1 MDSSAP
7 GPEASGA
14 PAAAGIA
21 ASKPLW
27 ASESWWA
34 GARRGDELGAWLT
47 LLGLSEAEAAAV
59 SERFTL
65 TQLGM
70 PAVTLTEL
78 ASDFTTVKAEPVTR
92 FWLECNGVAPERQK
106 PALGIVQQG
115 SRGLETMRELFTDDS
130 MADDLAE
137 IAKEMGISDEA
148 VAQCRE
154 QLAATGDWWSEF
166 FVSGLGVGPTQ
177 TQQFRD
183 AVKDLRKHEAVD
195 FALHSTV
202 LPKWPRWRPRRRVT
216 LCIGNDSCTHPLL

>member
-1 MDSSAP
+1 MDSPAP

-14 PAAAGIA
+14 PAAADIA
-21 ASKPLW
+21 ASRPLW

-78 ASDFTTVKAEPVTR
+78 ASDFTTAKAEPVTR
-92 FWLECNGVAPERQK
+92 FWLECNGIASERQE

-115 SRGLETMRELFTDDS
+115 SRGLETMRELFTDDN

-137 IAKEMGISDEA
+137 IAKEMGISNEA

-183 AVKDLRKHEAVD
+183 AVKDLREHSAVD

-216 LCIGNDSCTHPLL
+216 LCIGNDSCTRPLL

>member
-1 MDSSAP
+1 MDSPAP
-7 GPEASGA
+7 EPESGGA
-14 PAAAGIA
+14 PAAVGIA
-21 ASKPLW
+21 ASRPRW
-27 ASESWWA
+27 ASKGWWA
-34 GARRGDELGAWLT
+34 GTRREDELGAWLT

-59 SERFTL
+59 SERFT
-65 TQLGM
+65 QLGM
-70 PAVTLTEL
+70 PEVTLTEL
-78 ASDFTTVKAEPVTR
+78 ASDFTTVKGEHVTR
-92 FWLECNGVAPERQK
+92 FWLECNGIAPERQE

-148 VAQCRE
+148 IAQCRN

>member
-1 MDSSAP
+1 MADTA
-7 GPEASGA
+7 
-14 PAAAGIA
+14 I
-21 ASKPLW
+21 
-27 ASESWWA
+27 
-34 GARRGDELGAWLT
+34 
-47 LLGLSEAEAAAV
+47 LLNEAEAAAL
-59 SERFTL
+59 SEQF

-70 PAVTLTEL
+70 LAVTLTEL
-78 ASDFTTVKAEPVTR
+78 ASDFTTARGESATH
-92 FWLECNGVAPERQK
+92 FWLECNGIAPERQE

-115 SRGLETMRELFTDDS
+115 SRGLDTMRELFTDDS

-183 AVKDLRKHEAVD
+183 AVKDLREHSSVD